1 MEDGQKITITFKEK
15 DSCLYDVEITGII
28 QVEQLWSLA
37 ADFRYQG
44 TIMRE
49 AARIAQIQAMQSR
62 DDRNKIKVP
71 DGVIIPDR
79 R

>member
-1 MEDGQKITITFKEK
+1 MEEGQKIIITFKEK

-28 QVEQLWSLA
+28 HVEQLWSLA

-49 AARIAQIQAMQSR
+49 AARIAQLQAVQSGENR
-62 DDRNKIKVP
+62 DRIMVP
-71 DGVIIPDR
+71 NVKDGVIRP
-79 R
+79 